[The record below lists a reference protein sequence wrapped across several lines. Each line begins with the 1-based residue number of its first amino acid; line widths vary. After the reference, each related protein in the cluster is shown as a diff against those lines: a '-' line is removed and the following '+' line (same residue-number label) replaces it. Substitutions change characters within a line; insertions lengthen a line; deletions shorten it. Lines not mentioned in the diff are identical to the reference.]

1 MALTQGRLLNSL
13 RFNRIIGRLA
23 AELDIV
29 RPLNF
34 LDRLPLVPAFDD
46 ELVGRFTGK
55 IIAADIIADDQ
66 KAVVQE
72 SMTMDIVS
80 HSAPNVKIGE
90 RVGQKMLN
98 RLQQWQNGLFA
109 SVQGEDRLKEWDMQL
124 AENLMLG
131 VRERMN
137 AMAAGMFMDSF
148 SYGRF
153 GVNIQNATWGM
164 PSAFKITTSNAWSNA
179 SAGTPI
185 SDILTID
192 ESTRLQF
199 GIVFDNLDMS
209 TANFIQMIATTE
221 FANKATLMV
230 GSAAAFLLTP
240 AALRTAAVPEMK
252 QLAERILGKTI
263 VLDDTTYY
271 EKNNDGS
278 MTHQRAI
285 PNNTVI
291 LSRKEDWGKGRA
303 YDFGN
308 GTVTESL
315 VGDLMGG
322 PSAVIGGWPGG
333 SQYGPIGYL
342 TQGSTD
348 LNPPSVNAW
357 AVARA
362 FPRKYIPE
370 SSGVLKV
377 G

>member
-1 MALTQGRLLNSL
+1 
-13 RFNRIIGRLA
+13 
-23 AELDIV
+23 
-29 RPLNF
+29 
-34 LDRLPLVPAFDD
+34 
-46 ELVGRFTGK
+46 
-55 IIAADIIADDQ
+55 
-66 KAVVQE
+66 
-72 SMTMDIVS
+72 
-80 HSAPNVKIGE
+80 
-90 RVGQKMLN
+90 
-98 RLQQWQNGLFA
+98 
-109 SVQGEDRLKEWDMQL
+109 
-124 AENLMLG
+124 
-131 VRERMN
+131 
-137 AMAAGMFMDSF
+137 MFMDSF

-164 PSAFKITTSNAWSNA
+164 PSAFKITTSNAWSST

-209 TANFIQMIATTE
+209 TADFINMIATTE

-278 MTHQRAI
+278 MTHQRAV
-285 PNNTVI
+285 PLHKVI
-291 LSRKEDWGKGRA
+291 LSRKEDWGNGRA

-308 GTVTESL
+308 GVVTESL

-322 PSAVIGGWPGG
+322 PANVIGGWPSGQ
-333 SQYGPIGYL
+333 QYGPIGYL

-357 AVARA
+357 AVCRA

-370 SSGVLKV
+370 MSAVLTV